1 MCRLFT
7 VNPSHEIFN
16 FLAKDIV
23 KDLNSVELFKD
34 RLKRIEKYD
43 QRVVEDFKKSKE
55 IIDSILSQEVD
66 SENVNKDAIKELYRV
81 YAIKDEYEVARMHLE
96 TTEKTLNKQFTEWKN
111 INFYLSPP
119 LLSYF
124 KDKRTGRP
132 RKFQVPG
139 YIAIPAFK
147 LLRSLKF
154 LRGTWL
160 DPLNISADRVRDKN
174 HKSIFINKLHEIN
187 KMRIGEKSRKL
198 EQLVNASKNVKG
210 YGPVREQAHNLFLK
224 FINETF
230 NSKEKVHKAKL
241 NIRTE
246 QSNSN
251 PNQTLESNKDKNV

>member
-1 MCRLFT
+1 
-7 VNPSHEIFN
+7 
-16 FLAKDIV
+16 
-23 KDLNSVELFKD
+23 
-34 RLKRIEKYD
+34 
-43 QRVVEDFKKSKE
+43 
-55 IIDSILSQEVD
+55 
-66 SENVNKDAIKELYRV
+66 
-81 YAIKDEYEVARMHLE
+81 MHLE

-119 LLSYF
+119 LLSFF

-147 LLRSLKF
+147 MLRSLKF